1 MKTRYFSLLFVSGL
15 LLTSCF
21 KEDGINV
28 PQKPYTISD
37 DTIDIFIAENFLDK
51 YGVAVR
57 YKYVD
62 RYVDQTKRVTPP
74 LRSSVQPMLN
84 FITDLWIDPFLQV
97 PNGKKF
103 FEDHVPAEIVLIG
116 SRMYNN
122 DGTVTLGTADAGAR
136 ITLTEVD
143 FIDLNNSAWVL
154 QQIHT
159 MYHEFAHI
167 VHQRYNL
174 PPGWNTISP
183 RGYTST
189 GSWYTY
195 TDAEALT
202 RGFVSPYATST
213 FNEDFAET
221 VAFMLFDENFDDK
234 FIKFED
240 DNDGEC
246 APCQQRNA
254 GRAMIKKKQT
264 AVIEHYK
271 QYVGVDLLKV
281 RAVVQQKLQ

>member
-1 MKTRYFSLLFVSGL
+1 MKAKYL
-15 LLTSCF
+15 LLLSIVGLIAASCY
-21 KEDGINV
+21 KEDDINV
-28 PQKPYTISD
+28 PQKEYVVSD
-37 DTIDIFIAENFLDK
+37 DPIDIFIYDNFIKK

-74 LRSSVQPMLN
+74 SREVVEPMLN
-84 FITDLWIDPFLQV
+84 FVTDLWIDPFLQV

-103 FEDHVPAEIVLIG
+103 FEDHVPAEMVLIG

-143 FIDLNNSAWVL
+143 FIDTTNMDWVL

-174 PPGWNTISP
+174 PPSWNTISP

-189 GSWYTY
+189 GTWYTL
-195 TDAEALT
+195 TDAEALD

-221 VAFMLFDENFDDK
+221 VAFLLFDKDFYDK
-234 FIKFED
+234 YINDED
-240 DNDGEC
+240 DNGGEC
-246 APCQQRNA
+246 APCVNRNA
-254 GRAMIKKKQT
+254 GRAMIRKKYT
-264 AVIEHYK
+264 AVLDHYR
-271 QYVGVDLLKV
+271 QYVRVDLLKV
-281 RAVVQQKLQ
+281 RDVVQKKLQ

>member
-1 MKTRYFSLLFVSGL
+1 MKTRYLALLSIVGLIAVS
-15 LLTSCF
+15 CY
-21 KEDGINV
+21 KEDDINV
-28 PQKPYTISD
+28 PQKDYIVSD
-37 DTIDIFIAENFLDK
+37 DPIDIFIYDNFLTK

-74 LRSSVQPMLN
+74 ERKLVEPMLN

-103 FEDHVPAEIVLIG
+103 FEEHVPAEIVLIG
-116 SRMYNN
+116 SQMFNN

-143 FIDLNNSAWVL
+143 FIDTTNMAWVL

-174 PPGWNTISP
+174 PPSWNTISP
-183 RGYTST
+183 AGYTSV

-195 TDAEALT
+195 TDAEALD
-202 RGFVSPYATST
+202 RGFVSPYATSSY
-213 FNEDFAET
+213 NEDFAET
-221 VAFMLFDENFDDK
+221 VAFLLFDKDFYTKYINDENDS
-234 FIKFED
+234 
-240 DNDGEC
+240 NGQC
-246 APCQQRNA
+246 ADCVKRNA
-254 GRAMIKKKQT
+254 GRALLRKKYT
-264 AVIEHYK
+264 AVIDHYK
-271 QYVGVDLLKV
+271 QYVSVDLLKV
-281 RAVVQQKLQ
+281 REVVQKKLQ